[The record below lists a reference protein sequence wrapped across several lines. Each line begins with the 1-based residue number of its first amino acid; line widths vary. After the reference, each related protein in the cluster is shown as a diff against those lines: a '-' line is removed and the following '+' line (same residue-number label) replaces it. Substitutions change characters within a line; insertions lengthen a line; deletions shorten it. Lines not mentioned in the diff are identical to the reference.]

1 MNPSREFLPGLVIR
15 GFTPPLQ
22 LADFKLVA
30 FDMDST
36 LINIECIDEIADAV
50 GKKAEVAAIT
60 EATMRGEI
68 KDFKESLRRRVS
80 LLQGV
85 PVGALQQVYV
95 ERLRLNPGAEELV
108 RACKAA
114 GLKVLLVSGG
124 FTFFANRVKARLGID
139 FARSNLL
146 DEADGHLT
154 GGVAMQSWGD
164 ICDGAEKRRTLLEV
178 ASLLGI
184 SAGQTI
190 AVGDGANDSADDGRG
205 RPFGGLSR
213 QTRRAGTGHGR
224 HQAGRAG
231 QAPRSPALNRYSRNR
246 FLPIAKRRPHVIG
259 LSSVSRPAPG
269 VIQCPS
275 TRRRQHEA
283 PPFPRCHGCSRCRRD
298 FSGARLRGLARSDR
312 SR

>member
-1 MNPSREFLPGLVIR
+1 MNPAQTPSPGLVVR
-15 GFTPPLQ
+15 GFTPPLA
-22 LADFKLVA
+22 LADFKLIA

-68 KDFKESLRRRVS
+68 KDFKESLRRRVA

-85 PVGALQQVYV
+85 PVTALQEVYDR
-95 ERLRLNPGAEELV
+95 RLRLNPGAETLV
-108 RACKAA
+108 AACKAA

-124 FTFFANRVKARLGID
+124 FTFFANRVKDRLGID

-154 GGVAMQSWGD
+154 GRVVTQAWGD

-184 SAGQTI
+184 SPGECI
-190 AVGDGANDSADDGRG
+190 AVGDGANDLPMMGEAGLSVAYHAKPRVREQAMVAIDE
-205 RPFGGLSR
+205 GGL
-213 QTRRAGTGHGR
+213 
-224 HQAGRAG
+224 
-231 QAPRSPALNRYSRNR
+231 
-246 FLPIAKRRPHVIG
+246 
-259 LSSVSRPAPG
+259 
-269 VIQCPS
+269 
-275 TRRRQHEA
+275 
-283 PPFPRCHGCSRCRRD
+283 D
-298 FSGARLRGLARSDR
+298 RLLEVLR
-312 SR
+312 